1 MAVRLLW
8 FLTLFTCYESNAQ
21 FFSKEKKLLRDVA
34 IATSDS
40 QKVAALGELANFYYI
55 YRAEAKA
62 DSVLQKQFL
71 IAELSDNK
79 NLILQSL
86 FGKALTNVNNWA
98 STKAYDKA
106 LAFLQKGLRYARE
119 TGKSEYERVA
129 YIRIASIYRK
139 MGQYD
144 NALAQATLALT
155 SSTADS
161 DDDSLKSAVFLELG
175 DIFLAKGDAVPAYK
189 NYNNAFDVAYA
200 LKDHRQQ
207 SECYHHFATL
217 YQSLGNKELAKANL
231 LKSLQLNKQHG
242 DETGLLH
249 DYKDLTRITDEE
261 EYLKKYTALA
271 ARIGRDEDILYGKSL
286 RFAYLMVVQKNS
298 EAALAYLNANEDLKQ
313 SYLNTGIFNYYWNIG
328 NVYRYAGEMDSAI
341 HYFLLALP
349 EFERSYDLNKQK
361 SVLKALGESYFALSQ
376 PEKSINYFEKALSIS
391 EQQNDFATSATIY
404 ESLSKL
410 YEKTGDYKKA
420 FFATNQNMYLKDT
433 LQQLNAQRDV
443 VMLEV
448 DRENK
453 KHEKDLQNAEAERL
467 RTMNLQYM
475 GITIAIAAVFT
486 FMLLLGMF
494 PMSNFTIKLLSFFA
508 FICLFE
514 FIVLLVDNYVHKVT
528 HGEPLKVW
536 LIKIVLIAALVP
548 VQHFLEHMV
557 VRFLASQRL
566 LRMRQQMS
574 MKKLWTN
581 MKTKIKRPALSEAG
595 IEEDTAVL

>member
-249 DYKDLTRITDEE
+249 DYIDLSRITDEE